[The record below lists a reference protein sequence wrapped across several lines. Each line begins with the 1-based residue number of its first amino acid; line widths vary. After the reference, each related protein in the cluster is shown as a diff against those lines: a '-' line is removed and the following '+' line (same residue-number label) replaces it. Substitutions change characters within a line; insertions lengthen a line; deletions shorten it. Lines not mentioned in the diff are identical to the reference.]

1 MTRVGSDLVSHGVLC
16 CLPVVRVVGQGD
28 QEERSPGQEDDC
40 GYVENNDEHDASG
53 SDDDDS
59 GSDDDDSGSDD
70 DDRVNKYFEYVQ
82 CDKAQLKFMDARQAK
97 GGDQHSSI

>member
-59 GSDDDDSGSDD
+59 GSDDDD
-70 DDRVNKYFEYVQ
+70 RVNKYFEYVQ
-82 CDKAQLKFMDARQAK
+82 CDKGQLKFMDTHQAQ